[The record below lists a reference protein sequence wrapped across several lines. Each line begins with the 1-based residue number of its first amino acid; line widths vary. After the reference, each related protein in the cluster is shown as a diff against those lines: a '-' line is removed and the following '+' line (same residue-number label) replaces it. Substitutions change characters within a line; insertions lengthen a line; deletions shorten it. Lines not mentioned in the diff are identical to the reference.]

1 MTRKEIC
8 EIYYIPKE
16 VHRMKRNLLMILIL
30 AFIAV
35 FCFGV
40 TLNIPE
46 EHVAIDAAGNYV
58 YQICAGEIE
67 IGFKVIGKGE
77 PLLLITGLGCEMIHW
92 PQTILDM
99 LSHEY
104 QLILMDNRGMGYSS
118 DVDRPYSYEVLSE
131 DVISFM
137 DAIGLKKADMLGY
150 SMGSII
156 IQYIM
161 LNHTERLGRAILN
174 ATSFD
179 TTGCLANLQKNAN
192 AELPTSGPVKKQLD
206 IVDFWQVDPSVFS
219 FVDNLVLLIHG
230 TADNILDISNSVV
243 LADSFENSWL
253 IRFKG
258 DDHYLIFEDPV
269 DFAYCCLT
277 FLGHKR

>member
-1 MTRKEIC
+1 
-8 EIYYIPKE
+8 
-16 VHRMKRNLLMILIL
+16 MKKRLLLILIL
-30 AFIAV
+30 IFVVV
-35 FCFGV
+35 FSFGV
-40 TLNIPE
+40 KLNIPE
-46 EHVAIDAAGNYV
+46 EHIAVDAAGNYV
-58 YQICAGEIE
+58 YQIGVGEIE
-67 IGFKVIGKGE
+67 IGFKVIGEGE

-99 LSHEY
+99 LSHDY

-118 DVDRPYSYEVLSE
+118 DVDKPYSYEMLSE

-137 DAIGLKKADMLGY
+137 DAIGLEKTDMLGY
-150 SMGSII
+150 SMGSIF

-161 LNHTERLGRAILN
+161 LNHPERLGRAILN
-174 ATSFD
+174 ATSYD
-179 TTGCLANLQKNAN
+179 TSGCLADLQKNAN

-206 IVDFWQVDPSVFS
+206 IVDFWQIDPSVFS
-219 FVDNLVLLIHG
+219 SVDNLVLFIHG
-230 TADNILDISNSVV
+230 TADDILAVSNSVV
-243 LADSFENSWL
+243 LSSYFENSWL
-253 IRFKG
+253 IRFEG